1 MQVEILAAQWLVL
14 AMLTA
19 LVLVCSVATT
29 PDLQD
34 CTSDN
39 ARTVMRVPAEFAT
52 PTICFMH
59 GQAYVAE
66 TSIGQT
72 LDDGDRVKI
81 VCKRSETI
89 AASAGG

>member
-1 MQVEILAAQWLVL
+1 LVI

-19 LVLVCSVATT
+19 LVLVCSVAVT
-29 PDLQD
+29 PDLRD

-52 PTICFMH
+52 PAICFMQ
-59 GQAYVAE
+59 GQAYLAE

-72 LDDGDRVKI
+72 LDAGDRVKI
-81 VCKRSETI
+81 ICKRSETI
-89 AASAGG
+89 AASSGG